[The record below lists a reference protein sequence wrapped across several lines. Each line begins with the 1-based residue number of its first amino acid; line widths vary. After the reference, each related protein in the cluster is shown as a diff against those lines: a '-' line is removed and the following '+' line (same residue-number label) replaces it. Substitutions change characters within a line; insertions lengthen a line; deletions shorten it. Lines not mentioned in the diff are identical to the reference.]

1 MSLSEP
7 QRHSCRNH
15 PWSCA
20 AWSAPLAV
28 LALAIGLAGFGV
40 SAGCDFEPEA
50 EFVFSNRGEVTMLDP
65 NQMSWMQDIR
75 IGQALYEGVYM
86 LEARTLEPIMGA
98 AEDVQHSADFK
109 QWTIRLKA
117 DARWSNGEPLT
128 AGNFL
133 FAWRRNMREE
143 GPYSYLI
150 NEYVEGAQTY
160 ADQYKKDPSKADFS
174 PVGIKAVDDKTL
186 EVRLAHPTPFF
197 PDLLAFVSYW
207 PLNERAMKPFERV
220 DEEGRVT
227 YDRAFMRP
235 GNLVTNGAYVL
246 TEWQPK
252 TGLSLEMNE
261 NYWDAQSIKSRTV
274 RALTIT
280 DANVQLQRYER
291 GMLDWTTDLP
301 GQLAYDMKR
310 AGRTDLHVSPAYGT
324 YFWTINTY
332 PTLPDGSE
340 NPLSQIKVRQA
351 LAAAIDKQVIV
362 DTITKLGE
370 MPTNVFVPRNGD
382 YFDGYKHPAGVEYDV
397 ERARALLAEAGFPGG
412 KGFPR
417 LKLLYD
423 TDNPDHVQ
431 IAQNLSRQWQEK
443 LGLQFDLEGIE
454 NAQFKQ
460 RYKPRQKI
468 DAEGNIYFEPGEFH
482 ICRGSWY
489 GDYMDVTTY
498 TDKYLG
504 VSQNN
509 EAVWANERYNQLCRM
524 AKDETDP
531 QKRYDLLAEAES
543 LLVGEAAILPL
554 YHYVNNEVHRPDIL
568 GLDKNAR
575 KMITM
580 KNVQTPRSTGP
591 GVEKPRGPSAAAP

>member
-1 MSLSEP
+1 VS
-7 QRHSCRNH
+7 
-15 PWSCA
+15 
-20 AWSAPLAV
+20 
-28 LALAIGLAGFGV
+28 LALASLIAATAAAMA
-40 SAGCDFEPEA
+40 AGCDFEPEA

-75 IGQALYEGVYM
+75 IGQAIYEGIYM
-86 LEARTLEPIMGA
+86 LEAKTLEPIMGA
-98 AEDVQHSADFK
+98 AESVDHSPDFK
-109 QWTIRLKA
+109 HWTIRLKD
-117 DARWSNGEPLT
+117 DATWSNGEPVR
-128 AGNFL
+128 ASDFL

-150 NEYVEGAQTY
+150 NEYVEGAQAY
-160 ADQYKKDPSKADFS
+160 ADQYKRDPSKADFA
-174 PVGIKAVDDKTL
+174 PVGVKAIDEKTL

-197 PDLLAFVSYW
+197 PDLLAFVTYW

-220 DEEGRVT
+220 DEQGRVT

-235 GNLVTNGAYVL
+235 GNLVSNGAYVL

-252 TGLSLEMNE
+252 TGLTLEMNE
-261 NYWDAQSIKSRTV
+261 HYWDAKSIRSRTV

-291 GMLDWTTDLP
+291 GMLDWSTDLP
-301 GQLAYDMKR
+301 GQLAYDMKQS
-310 AGRTDLHVSPAYGT
+310 GRKDLHISPAYGT

-332 PTLPDGSE
+332 PTLPDGST
-340 NPLSQIKVRQA
+340 NPLSAIKVRQA

-370 MPTNVFVPRNGD
+370 MPTNVFVPANGD
-382 YFDGYKHPAGVEYDV
+382 YFTGYNHPAGIEYDV
-397 ERARALLAEAGFPGG
+397 ERAKSLLAEAGYPGG
-412 KGFPR
+412 QGFPR

-468 DAEGNIYFEPGEFH
+468 DAEGNLYFEPGEFH

-489 GDYMDVTTY
+489 GDYMDVTTF

-504 VSQNN
+504 NSQNN
-509 EAVWANERYNQLCRM
+509 EAVWNNPRYNELCRL

-531 QKRYDLLAEAES
+531 QKRYDLLAEAEA

-554 YHYVNNEVHRPDIL
+554 YHYVNNEVHRPNVL

-580 KNVQTPRSTGP
+580 KNIQTPRSTGP
-591 GVEKPRGPSAAAP
+591 GVREDPPEAATASAGTERRGN